1 MDFSLSPI
9 LIAAIVA
16 NVGFVQGLK
25 GKIPKLS
32 STVTSIIGGIVGA
45 FGVANLAGL
54 SVLVAVQSFVINW
67 FIVTCGAWLCFESI
81 VKRFTTPKD
90 AANGQQA

>member
-9 LIAAIVA
+9 LIAAIIA

-25 GKIPKLS
+25 GKMPKIS
-32 STVTSIIGGIVGA
+32 STISSIIGGCIGA
-45 FGVANLAGL
+45 FGVANMSGLA
-54 SVLVAVQSFVINW
+54 VLVAIQSFVLNW

-81 VKRFTTPKD
+81 VKRFTIAKD
-90 AANGQQA
+90 QGNDKQP